1 MAVTQA
7 NDGDTVKLV
16 FHLRDQITGPTLF
29 NTHLYARLNRSDLLW
44 RHIGSYMNYIVYKC
58 KYLFHINLKSL
69 FCERPIIA
77 LLAGAQDQCIFTPSV
92 LNIPYYVYS
101 AEHRSLLQRNCRAMN
116 NGKKQNSFTPLL
128 GMSKCF
134 RFKNFSVT
142 LFFLTHETNC
152 YDYNDDNHHHHVFC
166 TKIPSIITIGG

>member
-116 NGKKQNSFTPLL
+116 NGKTADKTVLL
-128 GMSKCF
+128 PCWECL
-134 RFKNFSVT
+134 NVQVQT
-142 LFFLTHETNC
+142 LFSHTLFPNT
-152 YDYNDDNHHHHVFC
+152 
-166 TKIPSIITIGG
+166 